1 MTEDNKNNGIALKE
15 RSAPDEKAQVTSA
28 RRSPSDWQQKWD
40 KLVCRWT
47 VYRWKQQIKN
57 EKRKQRI
64 WHKAMSLPAF
74 ADFGELTYM
83 MGFWTEYVLLL
94 TARGAVHLAKALGH
108 ECANIFT
115 MRILPVLEWV
125 RAFFADVFAPI
136 AECAAGLRYLRE
148 ARKQAKATGQ
158 KKALE
163 PSEAVRAIAR
173 YAVVLGRG
181 ISCLLPF
188 AAAAVLVMTVKSVL
202 DYDYVLAVQ
211 VNGEIVGYVASEQVF
226 DDARQNLNE
235 RIEQAQEAM
244 QQIDSDSAEQQQWEI
259 NPTFTLRVANG
270 PVLDENEMTD
280 AILRASSDQIQ
291 EATALYVDG
300 HLRAITSQG
309 DDLRRFLD
317 DFKAPYED
325 PDDPNLRVEFVRD
338 VELVDGV
345 YFTDSIMDYSDI
357 VNMLDGKEQ
366 EEKVYVVQQGDTP
379 WTIAAANDLTLNEL
393 YELNPQ
399 MTDKSYNMYVGDELI
414 VAQEIDFLQ
423 VKQVATRT
431 WQEEIAYDTT
441 TTNSDEY
448 DWGVTKT
455 ITQGQ
460 NGLKEI
466 TADIT
471 YINGVQTSTEILN
484 ETVLVEPVTEEV
496 IKGTHLKSG
505 MVAKYG
511 TGNFIWPVPN
521 YRYVSRW
528 MSSGSG
534 GHKGADICAAYGTP
548 IIASDAGV
556 VVTSGWHYSYGNYVV
571 INHGNGYRTLYAHM
585 AYTPSVSV
593 GQSVSQ
599 GQTIG
604 YVGSTGNSSGNH
616 CHFEMY
622 YNGVRFSARNV
633 FSGM

>member
-64 WHKAMSLPAF
+64 WHKAMSLQAF

-83 MGFWTEYVLLL
+83 MGFWTEYVLLQA
-94 TARGAVHLAKALGH
+94 ARGAVHLAKALGH

-173 YAVVLGRG
+173 YAVVLGCG

-466 TADIT
+466 TADR
-471 YINGVQTSTEILN
+471 
-484 ETVLVEPVTEEV
+484 
-496 IKGTHLKSG
+496 KS
-505 MVAKYG
+505 
-511 TGNFIWPVPN
+511 
-521 YRYVSRW
+521 
-528 MSSGSG
+528 
-534 GHKGADICAAYGTP
+534 
-548 IIASDAGV
+548 V
-556 VVTSGWHYSYGNYVV
+556 V
-571 INHGNGYRTLYAHM
+571 
-585 AYTPSVSV
+585 
-593 GQSVSQ
+593 
-599 GQTIG
+599 
-604 YVGSTGNSSGNH
+604 
-616 CHFEMY
+616 
-622 YNGVRFSARNV
+622 
-633 FSGM
+633 